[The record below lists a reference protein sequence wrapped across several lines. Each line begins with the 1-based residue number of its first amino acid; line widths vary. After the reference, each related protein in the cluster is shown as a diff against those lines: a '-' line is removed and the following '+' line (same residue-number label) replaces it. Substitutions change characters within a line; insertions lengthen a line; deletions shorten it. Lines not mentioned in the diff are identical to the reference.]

1 MTGEAGDVHLV
12 NNQVLY
18 WPAERLVALPVV
30 VVKVDDDAAHGGRQ
44 IVSRP
49 DGIVPVEKRLG
60 VAWGVW
66 VNEHLIAVE
75 PKPYAVEILWPIDT
89 VGVMSA
95 RFEALDMTCQ
105 KKKVWWLGE
114 SRLMIWIG

>member
-30 VVKVDDDAAHGGRQ
+30 IVNVDDDAAHRGSQ
-44 IVSRP
+44 IVGRP

-60 VAWGVW
+60 VAQGVW
-66 VNEHLIAVE
+66 SISTLLRLNRNPML
-75 PKPYAVEILWPIDT
+75 
-89 VGVMSA
+89 
-95 RFEALDMTCQ
+95 
-105 KKKVWWLGE
+105 
-114 SRLMIWIG
+114 SRSCGPSTR